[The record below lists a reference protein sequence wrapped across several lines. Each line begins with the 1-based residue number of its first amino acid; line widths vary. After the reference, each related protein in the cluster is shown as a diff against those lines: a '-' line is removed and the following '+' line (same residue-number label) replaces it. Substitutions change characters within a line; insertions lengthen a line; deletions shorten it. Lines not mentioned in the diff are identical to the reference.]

1 MGPAHKCPFILS
13 GRAGRGSPD
22 FATNIIKVLEDPAG
36 TRNKTY
42 PIGGPEYYSF
52 MQIIDAL
59 LHAMHKTGLKA
70 YAPTPL
76 VGVGAAVM
84 EAVLP
89 KPPLTSAAMTLFSFD
104 NPTDLNSVERDFGF
118 KPTSFTTYLQE
129 HGI

>member
-1 MGPAHKCPFILS
+1 
-13 GRAGRGSPD
+13 
-22 FATNIIKVLEDPAG
+22 
-36 TRNKTY
+36 
-42 PIGGPEYYSF
+42 
-52 MQIIDAL
+52 MQIIDAF

-89 KPPLTSAAMTLFSFD
+89 KPPLTSADMTLFSFD